1 MRTSPFGRHRLADFG
16 KAATCAAALGLVLCA
31 APQTVAAQRALPS
44 DSQPMTG
51 QHQAGQP
58 MSAIEWLKTPAA
70 PADVI
75 PPTVLLEPPVTAT
88 GQGPSV
94 TVTPL
99 EQQLPPL
106 GLVSSAVTGLPVDLW
121 LNSPPDL
128 LATRLRRTSVRD
140 LPAMQSLLLTLLLT
154 DARPAPL
161 AEDKILLARL
171 DRLINL
177 GAVDPALALV
187 QEAGPGKTPARFKRW
202 FDATLLTGEESRS
215 CAMLTARPYLDRDY
229 RARIYCAVRRGD
241 WPTAS
246 LILESVLALGLLV
259 DTEQE
264 LLDRFVN
271 PEFYEDT
278 ATRLPPVQR
287 PDPLALRLYEAI
299 GEPQPTSA
307 MPRAYAHADL
317 RDIAGWK
324 AQLEAAER
332 LTRSGAM
339 NPNLLLGLFTQR
351 RPAASGG
358 IWDRVAAVQALDTA
372 LSDAANS
379 GKTDGVARALPAL
392 WLAARDAGLELA
404 MADLFAPDLAKLPL
418 TGEAALLSWKL
429 QLLSARYEAAQTPET
444 AKDGAFLTAVAQGAP
459 QPDQAPSQLAAA
471 IAHGFSDDVELP
483 MAQGLL
489 LSENRLGEAILITI
503 ESFAH
508 GAEGNLSALTQSI
521 AALRLI
527 GLEDTARRASLQLLL
542 LGER

>member
-1 MRTSPFGRHRLADFG
+1 
-16 KAATCAAALGLVLCA
+16 
-31 APQTVAAQRALPS
+31 
-44 DSQPMTG
+44 
-51 QHQAGQP
+51 
-58 MSAIEWLKTPAA
+58 MSAIEWLKEPAA
-70 PADVI
+70 PANVI
-75 PPTVLLEPPVTAT
+75 PPTVLLEPPVTEN

-106 GLVSSAVTGLPVDLW
+106 GLVSSAVTGLPIDLW
-121 LNSPPDL
+121 QNSPPDL
-128 LATRLRRTSVRD
+128 LATRLRQTPARG

-154 DARPAPL
+154 DARPAPQ
-161 AEDKILLARL
+161 AGDKILLARL
-171 DRLINL
+171 DRLMDI

-187 QEAGPGKTPARFKRW
+187 QEAGPGKTPERFKRW
-202 FDATLLTGEESRS
+202 FEATLLTGEESRS

-246 LILESVLALGLLV
+246 LILESGLALGV
-259 DTEQE
+259 FDDTERE

-271 PEFYEDT
+271 PEFYEDE
-278 ATRLPPVQR
+278 ATRLPPPQR

-299 GEPQPTSA
+299 GEPHPTTA
-307 MPRAYAHADL
+307 LPRAYAHADL

-358 IWDRVAAVQALDTA
+358 IWDRVAAVQALDSALRNTA
-372 LSDAANS
+372 AS
-379 GKTDGVARALPAL
+379 GKTDPVARALPAL
-392 WLAARDAGLELA
+392 WTAARDAGLELA
-404 MADLFAPDLAKLPL
+404 MADLFAPALAKLPL
-418 TGEAALLSWKL
+418 TGDAALLSWKL
-429 QLLSARYEAAQTPET
+429 QLLSAGYEVARAPEG
-444 AKDGAFLTAVAQGAP
+444 AKDGAFLSAVAQGVPDA
-459 QPDQAPSQLAAA
+459 DQAPSQQAAA
-471 IAHGFSDDVELP
+471 IARGFSDAVELP

-489 LSENRLGEAILITI
+489 LSENRLGEAILITM

-508 GAEGNLSALTQSI
+508 GSEGNLSALTQSI

-527 GLEDTARRASLQLLL
+527 GLEDTARRAALQLLL
-542 LGER
+542 LEDR